1 MVVAHHSVIVIQI
14 ERVLCPVD
22 FSEFSRRAL
31 SYAIA
36 LARWYGSKL
45 TVLHVHADLPNVD
58 MIPSLTVGPA
68 RRIMLDEIE
77 RAGILEAERTLVRDA
92 RPGDVPVEVALE
104 EARDPHRAI
113 LEQASARKADLIV
126 MGSHGRSGY
135 ERLLLGSVTEKILHK
150 APCPVMVVPHRAEYP
165 IAVGDVQFR
174 RILCGID
181 FSDCSLAALEYAL
194 SVAEEADAQLTLVH
208 VIETRSH
215 FNALPP
221 QVALTLAQINAEE
234 EADAAARLQALVPG
248 SVRPFCTVTTMVTHG
263 HGWTDIVRL
272 AIESDTDL
280 VVLGAH
286 GHGAVERT
294 LFGSTT
300 HRVLRDAPCPVLTV
314 PRNHPR
320 A

>member
-1 MVVAHHSVIVIQI
+1 MI
-14 ERVLCPVD
+14 EIKRVLCPVD
-22 FSEFSRRAL
+22 FSEFSRRGL

-36 LARWYGSKL
+36 LARWYRSTV
-45 TVLHVHADLPNVD
+45 TVLHVHRDLPHVD

-77 RAGILEAERTLVRDA
+77 RAGILEAERTLVREA
-92 RPGDVPVEVALE
+92 VPGDVPVEVALE
-104 EARDPHRAI
+104 EGGEPPRVI
-113 LEQASARKADLIV
+113 LERACALDADLIV

-150 APCPVMVVPHRAEYP
+150 APCPVMVVPHRAEHP
-165 IAVGDVQFR
+165 TPVGDVQFR

-221 QVALTLAQINAEE
+221 QVASTLAQINTEE
-234 EADAAARLQALVPG
+234 EADAAARLQALVPE
-248 SVRPFCTVTTMVTHG
+248 SVRPFCTIRTGVTHG
-263 HGWTDIVRL
+263 HQGWADIVRL
-272 AIESDTDL
+272 AIEGHADL
-280 VVLGAH
+280 IVLGAH

-314 PRNHPR
+314 RRIHSR
-320 A
+320 G

>member
-1 MVVAHHSVIVIQI
+1 
-14 ERVLCPVD
+14 
-22 FSEFSRRAL
+22 
-31 SYAIA
+31 
-36 LARWYGSKL
+36 
-45 TVLHVHADLPNVD
+45 
-58 MIPSLTVGPA
+58 
-68 RRIMLDEIE
+68 MLDEIE
-77 RAGILEAERTLVRDA
+77 RAGILEAERTLVREA
-92 RPGDVPVEVALE
+92 VPGDVPVEVALE
-104 EARDPHRAI
+104 EGGEPPRVI
-113 LEQASARKADLIV
+113 LERACALDADLIV

-150 APCPVMVVPHRAEYP
+150 APCPVMVVPHRAEHP
-165 IAVGDVQFR
+165 TPVGDVQFR

-221 QVALTLAQINAEE
+221 QVASTLAQINTEE
-234 EADAAARLQALVPG
+234 EADAAARLQALVPE
-248 SVRPFCTVTTMVTHG
+248 SVRPFCTIRTGVTHG
-263 HGWTDIVRL
+263 HQGWADIVRL
-272 AIESDTDL
+272 AIEGHADL
-280 VVLGAH
+280 IVLGAH

-314 PRNHPR
+314 RRIHSR
-320 A
+320 G

>member
-1 MVVAHHSVIVIQI
+1 MTRIQ
-14 ERVLCPVD
+14 RVLCPVD
-22 FSEFSRRAL
+22 FSEFSLRAL
-31 SYAIA
+31 SYASA
-36 LARWYGSKL
+36 LARWYGSTL
-45 TVLHVHADLPNVD
+45 TVLHVHPELPHVD

-77 RAGILEAERTLVRDA
+77 RTRVLEAERAFVQTA
-92 RPGDVPVEVALE
+92 GAGDVPVEVALE
-104 EARDPHRAI
+104 DTGDPPRAI
-113 LEQASARKADLIV
+113 LERACTLDVDLIV

-135 ERLLLGSVTEKILHK
+135 ERLLLGSVTEKVLHK
-150 APCPVMVVPHRAEYP
+150 APCPVMVVPHRAEHP
-165 IAVGDVQFR
+165 TPVGDVQFR

-208 VIETRSH
+208 VIETRSY

-234 EADAAARLQALVPG
+234 GAHVAARLQALVPE
-248 SVRPFCTVTTMVTHG
+248 SVRPFCTIRTTVTHG
-263 HGWTDIVRL
+263 HHGWTDIVRL
-272 AIESDTDL
+272 GIEGNADL
-280 VVLGAH
+280 IVLGAH
-286 GHGAVERT
+286 GHGTVERT

-314 PRNHPR
+314 RRTHPR
-320 A
+320 DSS